1 VILLCGYSCATPVA
15 PGYSILK
22 ETYDVRFVGP
32 PPELQIHVV
41 YKLEN
46 VGKGDLTFM
55 DIEFPNERS
64 FGRKDLHVEID
75 GHAVMPQDLP
85 AEYQPSQ
92 PDTLRIPLEGK
103 WSPKQTRSL
112 SIDYTFEAPQN
123 SGSLITLGQ
132 SEFHLGSR
140 GWLPDLEAPK
150 HFLATTPSSA
160 NLGIFTVRVPSDFV
174 VLARGTRKGS
184 KKGGSETEYRFLLA
198 GDDLTP
204 FVVAGRYV
212 AAPENSRSGS
222 AVFWTLQPGQTDSAS
237 AVAQLSSAWNT
248 LQTDFGPIDKN
259 ISIPHIVESPEL
271 HGHFADDSGPAA
283 VAFPGGAM
291 VNPAAL
297 AQGIASD
304 EFLEAVTHALAHN
317 WFGDEIRPT
326 QDASIGLGEG
336 LPEYATIVIEEARN
350 GEAGR
355 RRRIMQYLKR
365 YDDAAGQASE
375 TPLGIT
381 MLTDP
386 IGPRRI
392 ALAKAPLF
400 YIGLEDICGK
410 AEVRKGLAEVVKL
423 RRGKDVDYNDL
434 RSELE
439 QTTNRSLGQM
449 FRTWLNDRGIPPDFR
464 ARYPVAPTGNQE
476 TGE

>member
-1 VILLCGYSCATPVA
+1 MPVA

-22 ETYDVRFVGP
+22 ESYDVRFLAGP
-32 PPELQIHVV
+32 PPALHIHVA
-41 YKLEN
+41 YKLQN
-46 VGKGDLTFM
+46 VGNGDLSFM
-55 DIEFPNERS
+55 DVAFPNERS

-75 GHAVMPQDLP
+75 GQAVTPQDLP
-85 AEYQPSQ
+85 AEYQASQ

-103 WSPKQTRSL
+103 WSPKQTRNL
-112 SIDYTFEAPQN
+112 SVDYGFDSPQN
-123 SGSLITLGQ
+123 AGSLVTLGQ
-132 SEFHLGSR
+132 NEFHLGSR

-150 HFLATTPSSA
+150 HFLAGTPSPA
-160 NLGIFTVRVPSDFV
+160 NLGFFTIRVPSDFA
-174 VLARGTRKGS
+174 VLARGTPKARKQV
-184 KKGGSETEYRFLLA
+184 GGETEYRFLLS

-204 FVVAGRYV
+204 FVVAGRYPSSSPN
-212 AAPENSRSGS
+212 AGSGS
-222 AVFWTLQPGQTDSAS
+222 AIFWTLQPVQDDSA
-237 AVAQLSSAWNT
+237 AAMQLSSAWNA
-248 LQTDFGPIDKN
+248 LQTAFGPIDRN
-259 ISIPHIVESPEL
+259 ISGPHIVESPEL

-283 VAFPGGAM
+283 VAFPGGAV

-297 AQGIASD
+297 AEGVTSD
-304 EFLEAVTHALAHN
+304 NFLESVTHALAHN
-317 WFGDEIRPT
+317 WFGDEMRPSPE
-326 QDASIGLGEG
+326 ASIGLGEG
-336 LPEYATIVIEEARN
+336 LPEYATIVIDEARN

-355 RRRIMQYLKR
+355 KKRVMQYLER
-365 YDDAAGQASE
+365 YDEAITHASE

-381 MLTDP
+381 MTTDP

-400 YIGLEDICGK
+400 YVGLEDICGK
-410 AEVRKGLAEVVKL
+410 AEVRKAVAEVVKL

-449 FRTWLNDRGIPPDFR
+449 FRIWLNDRGIPPDFR
-464 ARYPVAPTGNQE
+464 ARYPVAPAGNQE

>member
-1 VILLCGYSCATPVA
+1 MPLA

-22 ETYDVRFVGP
+22 EAYDARFLAGP
-32 PPELQIHVV
+32 PPALHVHV
-41 YKLEN
+41 AYKLEN
-46 VGKGDLTFM
+46 VGNGDLTFM
-55 DIEFPNERS
+55 DVDFPNERS
-64 FGRKDLHVEID
+64 FGRRDLHVEID
-75 GHAVMPQDLP
+75 GHTATPEDLP
-85 AEYQPSQ
+85 AEYQASQ

-103 WSPKQTRSL
+103 WSPKQTRNL
-112 SIDYTFEAPQN
+112 SIDYTFESPQN
-123 SGSLITLGQ
+123 SGSLITLGEN
-132 SEFHLGSR
+132 EFHLGSR
-140 GWLPDLEAPK
+140 GWLPELAAPK
-150 HFLATTPSSA
+150 HLLATTPSSA
-160 NLGIFTVRVPSDFV
+160 NLGIFTIRVPSDFH
-174 VLARGTRKGS
+174 VLARGTPKGRKQDGA
-184 KKGGSETEYRFLLA
+184 ETEYRFALF
-198 GDDLTP
+198 GNDLPP

-212 AAPENSRSGS
+212 ASPENAGSG
-222 AVFWTLQPGQTDSAS
+222 AVFWTLQALEEDSAP
-237 AVAQLSSAWNT
+237 AIAQLSSAWTT
-248 LQTDFGPIDKN
+248 LQTDFGLIDKN
-259 ISIPHIVESPEL
+259 ITIPHIVESPEL

-283 VAFPGGAM
+283 VAFPGGAI

-297 AQGIASD
+297 EQGVTSG
-304 EFLEAVTHALAHN
+304 EFLGAVTHALAHN
-317 WFGDEIRPT
+317 WFGDAIRPT
-326 QDASIGLGEG
+326 PDASIGLGEG

-365 YDDAAGQASE
+365 YDDAASQASE

-464 ARYPVAPTGNQE
+464 ARYPVAPTANQE